1 LQHYTV
7 YLDAPYHQSQ
17 YHEQKLQNCRCHV
30 RQVKGLNDHWLALQ
44 LLSIVD
50 PVAVTRLLVVLF
62 AENPQ
67 MITRSAILT
76 YVSISV
82 VKSFR

>member
-1 LQHYTV
+1 MNGSCKIVGVML
-7 YLDAPYHQSQ
+7 
-17 YHEQKLQNCRCHV
+17 
-30 RQVKGLNDHWLALQ
+30 VKSVVSSMIIGSLQ

>member
-1 LQHYTV
+1 MHLIINHNTMNGSYKIV
-7 YLDAPYHQSQ
+7 GVML
-17 YHEQKLQNCRCHV
+17 
-30 RQVKGLNDHWLALQ
+30 VKSRVSSIIIGSLQ

-62 AENPQ
+62 AKNPQ